1 MAAFE
6 NGMNLKLKSKVRIA
20 LLDEA
25 NRQGTSMARL
35 AAKILQENL
44 INSNNG
50 ENNHNEKEATTG
62 PDR

>member
-6 NGMNLKLKSKVRIA
+6 NGMNLKLKSEVRLA

-35 AAKILQENL
+35 AAKILQEHL

-50 ENNHNEKEATTG
+50 ENNPNGKEATTG